1 VFPDVVDIVEGG
13 EDGMSLLP
21 AIRSAEEVVI
31 IDAVSALAK
40 AGSIFMFN
48 SEEMVMEGS
57 SKLSLHDAGI
67 LEAIKAAALMGDD
80 LDATIIGIQPKKV
93 EEFGSE
99 LSKPVAR
106 NMSRVVEIILDLMA
120 SRDLNPE
127 PRDSRSMVNPSEWNN
142 SA

>member
-1 VFPDVVDIVEGG
+1 
-13 EDGMSLLP
+13 
-21 AIRSAEEVVI
+21 
-31 IDAVSALAK
+31 
-40 AGSIFMFN
+40 MFN
-48 SEEMVMEGS
+48 SEEIEIENS
-57 SKLSLHDAGI
+57 PKLSLHDTGI
-67 LEAIKAAALMGDD
+67 LEAIRTAALMEDG